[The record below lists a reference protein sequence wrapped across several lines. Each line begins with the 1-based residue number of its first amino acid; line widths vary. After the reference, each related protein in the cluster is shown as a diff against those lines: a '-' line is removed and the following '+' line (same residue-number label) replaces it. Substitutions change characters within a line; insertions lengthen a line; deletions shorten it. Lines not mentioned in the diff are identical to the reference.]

1 MSPTGKALASH
12 TPSIHQ
18 GTYYL
23 HTQDILD
30 IYVAMNYHAALESK
44 LQRVELVFHA
54 LLLNVCSRR
63 KQLSLSILEK
73 SCLLAPSLFVFIP

>member
-1 MSPTGKALASH
+1 MSPIGKLLASY

-30 IYVAMNYHAALESK
+30 IYIAMNYHAALESK

-63 KQLSLSILEK
+63 RLAILEE
-73 SCLLAPSLFVFIP
+73 SCLLAPSFFAFIP